1 MRANHLHCTAGQP
14 ASYFISNTKTRALF
28 MYNIIPNSTYY
39 LSVNKVMDKKPV
51 FLSVEDFTLDS
62 VLVEYFNLF
71 ESC

>member
-1 MRANHLHCTAGQP
+1 
-14 ASYFISNTKTRALF
+14 